1 MSPQGFFRGKISMT
15 NKDLW
20 LSVLRR
26 IKPTIKK
33 AHFLTWFQDTNVL
46 RSEDG
51 VAIIGV
57 PTTFARNWLDDKY
70 NVKILQALQ
79 EADAGVQSIT
89 YEVHSRFSEKDNN
102 EGVDV
107 KALFS
112 KEDAKKVRKVRNL
125 NEVKVQIGVNGG
137 HVSSQML
144 NPKYSLDNFVVGR
157 DNRLPHAASQAVVNM
172 PGGIYNPLYIYGE
185 SGLGKTHM
193 LQSIGNEILSNFPDM
208 VVKYVTA
215 ERFVTEVVEAIGKR
229 HTHKF
234 KEQYRKV
241 DVFLMDDVQFFAR
254 KNSSQQEFFHTFN
267 ELYDGNK
274 QIVITSDRPPSEL
287 DDLDERLKGRFGM
300 GMVVELLFPDYET
313 RLAILNQKCKE
324 FEVIID
330 PEVLNFIANN
340 VHNNVR
346 ELEGVLRQ
354 VVAESQLSDGVPTI
368 RSVAEIIKRLDK
380 AQKIIGYDI
389 ELKKNCPLVK
399 TTNDVMQ
406 LVAEYYNLTTDDL
419 IGKDRHKEIMIPRQ
433 ICMYLIKR
441 ELGQSYEKIGMDF
454 GGRNHTT
461 VMHACNKTASKL
473 KKDIRLIRDVNAIK
487 KEMGL

>member
-1 MSPQGFFRGKISMT
+1 MGPQGFFRGNISMT
-15 NKDLW
+15 QKDIW
-20 LSVLRR
+20 LSVLNR

-33 AHFLTWFQDTNVL
+33 AHFLTWFQGTTVL
-46 RSEDG
+46 RKDEG
-51 VAIIGV
+51 VAVIGV
-57 PTTFARNWLDDKY
+57 PTTFARNWLNDKY

-79 EADAGVQSIT
+79 EADAGIQSIT
-89 YEVHSRFSEKDNN
+89 YEVHSKLNDKDGD
-102 EGVDV
+102 GVDM
-107 KALFS
+107 KALFA
-112 KEDAKKVRKVRNL
+112 KEDAKKVRKVRNI
-125 NEVKVQIGVNGG
+125 NEVKVKVGVGGG

-144 NPKYSLDNFVVGR
+144 NGKYSLDNFVIGK
-157 DNRLPHAASQAVVNM
+157 DNRLPHAACNAVANM
-172 PGGIYNPLYIYGE
+172 PGGIYNPLYIYGG

-193 LQSIGNEILSNFPDM
+193 LQAVGNEILKNFPDM

-267 ELYDGNK
+267 ELYEGNK
-274 QIVITSDRPPSEL
+274 QIIITSDRPPSEL

-300 GMVVELLFPDYET
+300 GMVVELLFPDFET
-313 RLAILNQKCKE
+313 RMAILNQKCKE
-324 FEVIID
+324 HEVIID
-330 PEVLNFIANN
+330 PEVLYFIANN
-340 VHNNVR
+340 VHNSVR

-354 VVAESQLSDGVPTI
+354 AVAEAQLSDRVPTI

-389 ELKKNCPLVK
+389 EAKKNGSIVK
-399 TTNDVMQ
+399 TANEVMQ
-406 LVAEYYNLTTDDL
+406 LVAEFYNLTIDDL
-419 IGKDRHKEIMIPRQ
+419 VGKDRHKEIMIPRQ
-433 ICMYLIKR
+433 ICMYLIKN
-441 ELGQSYEKIGMDF
+441 ELGQSYEKIGGDF

-473 KKDIRLIRDVNAIK
+473 KKDVRMVRDINAIK
-487 KEMGL
+487 REMGL